1 MNKHL
6 AKLVCIIGLLSN
18 CNWCNSQTTIISYLN
33 SGLSTSACNVFS
45 PSVSISG
52 VLHSSHAGGVTFN
65 STNGIGL
72 STSPQVNPS
81 KATAYI
87 INYNFIPG
95 HNYNITITAIG
106 NTALQMKTSVVP
118 NLVQFPTN
126 GTAQCP
132 TDVNV
137 SSYQTVGV
145 GQFSS
150 ATSTTSANYNI
161 PQFSIPGTA
170 TYPYLIVWVSGGNIS
185 QSIDVLYISQVV
197 ITQTTPVS
205 FTLSPSN
212 LSVACGSTTPQ
223 TFRVT
228 NVYNTPNVTN
238 YRWNLGANNGWLNNG
253 IAAPE
258 TISTGTVDSLMLT
271 PACSDVKHNIS
282 VTVTAGGNNYQTNS
296 VSVSNS
302 SPTLSINGSSAFCL
316 DSSSYF
322 LDGVPCRASVSWISS
337 NTSIATVTSTGNP
350 ATLTKTGDGTL
361 TLTATVNGVNCL
373 SNNAALKSVAVGAPQ
388 ANNISLWNSA
398 GSITIGQPVGF
409 VAGYPPANRCQIQ
422 STEWQVLNMG
432 YSIYTG
438 NFPCEPDNE
447 TSKNIFLES
456 EGTAYVQARIQN
468 SCGWSNWSAAVP
480 IQVSSGYYFLV
491 SPNPATST
499 IAVSPKA
506 TTTDEISEIR
516 IYDNMGNLKKQ
527 MRYSKG
533 TKRTQLNIG
542 DLGNGYY
549 FIEVIAS
556 QKRDRQQ
563 LIIQR

>member
-1 MNKHL
+1 MTTCGTVIYDNVNHAIELDTRAESNIYKCTEYKIGFSFKQGYSYTI
-6 AKLVCIIGLLSN
+6 KLN
-18 CNWCNSQTTIISYLN
+18 AWCNTPTSPVPNSKMRVDFNSASNGSGVFCNGVESFNITSSLTIDNNLPLN
-33 SGLSTSACNVFS
+33 PSVFS
-45 PSVSISG
+45 DYSF
-52 VLHSSHAGGVTFN
+52 HFN
-65 STNGIGL
+65 SLSQPQSFLYIGGFL
-72 STSPQVNPS
+72 P
-81 KATAYI
+81 YI
-87 INYNFIPG
+87 
-95 HNYNITITAIG
+95 
-106 NTALQMKTSVVP
+106 
-118 NLVQFPTN
+118 N
-126 GTAQCP
+126 GTA
-132 TDVNV
+132 TSWILIKKV
-137 SSYQTVGV
+137 SITE
-145 GQFSS
+145 
-150 ATSTTSANYNI
+150 I
-161 PQFSIPGTA
+161 PP
-170 TYPYLIVWVSGGNIS
+170 
-185 QSIDVLYISQVV
+185 
-197 ITQTTPVS
+197 PVS

-212 LSVACGSTTPQ
+212 LTIPCGSITPQ

-228 NVYNTPNVTN
+228 NVYNTPNVAN
-238 YRWNLGANNGWLNNG
+238 YRWNLGANNGWLYNG
-253 IAAPE
+253 IAAPD
-258 TISTGTVDSLMLT
+258 TISTGAVDSLMLT